1 MAVKTFAAIDVGSSN
16 LTMNI
21 YEINSRNSIKRL
33 TQVTHLIELG
43 SDTYTYGKIRHEL
56 VNELCHVL
64 QGFKQILK
72 EYGVKDYK
80 AYATSAIREADNNQ
94 MIIDQIRIKTGI
106 DVQVISN
113 SEQRFIMY
121 KAIVTKDE
129 GIHQCLEKNTAII
142 DIGAGSIQI
151 SLFDKK
157 TLGVTQNIKIGSL
170 RMRELLSALESET
183 GNLNKILEEYIEAE
197 IDTFKSIY
205 LKDKEIRNII
215 VIGDDI
221 HYMIKLLP
229 KDKNSDIMNKKQFQM
244 IVDKLAHSSPKKIS
258 LDYKIPYE
266 RASLLL
272 PCSIVLQTFFRQSKA
287 ESVVVP
293 KVEFCDGIV
302 ADYVY
307 QQKKNSINQDFDQD
321 IIMTANN
328 IAKRYR
334 CDKEFIRNVRIASS
348 VLFDAMKR
356 YSGLGPREKMLLD
369 LAAILC
375 ECGKFIN
382 MNQVAKHSYHIIKA
396 TEIIG
401 LSHRE
406 REMVAYIVK
415 YSMLPYPSYFEVQG
429 VYSAEDYLT
438 IGKLAAI
445 LRVAMALNKS
455 HKDKIGELIARVQNG
470 NLVITV
476 KAKKD
481 ITLERGLFHVEADF
495 FEEVYGIQPVIKQR
509 ELL

>member
-170 RMRELLSALESET
+170 RMRELLSAPRPLP
-183 GNLNKILEEYIEAE
+183 G
-197 IDTFKSIY
+197 
-205 LKDKEIRNII
+205 
-215 VIGDDI
+215 GGGPG
-221 HYMIKLLP
+221 LLP
-229 KDKNSDIMNKKQFQM
+229 VLRPLHHGCPSGPQYLGGSDGG
-244 IVDKLAHSSPKKIS
+244 
-258 LDYKIPYE
+258 
-266 RASLLL
+266 
-272 PCSIVLQTFFRQSKA
+272 T
-287 ESVVVP
+287 
-293 KVEFCDGIV
+293 
-302 ADYVY
+302 
-307 QQKKNSINQDFDQD
+307 
-321 IIMTANN
+321 
-328 IAKRYR
+328 
-334 CDKEFIRNVRIASS
+334 
-348 VLFDAMKR
+348 
-356 YSGLGPREKMLLD
+356 
-369 LAAILC
+369 
-375 ECGKFIN
+375 
-382 MNQVAKHSYHIIKA
+382 
-396 TEIIG
+396 
-401 LSHRE
+401 
-406 REMVAYIVK
+406 
-415 YSMLPYPSYFEVQG
+415 
-429 VYSAEDYLT
+429 
-438 IGKLAAI
+438 
-445 LRVAMALNKS
+445 
-455 HKDKIGELIARVQNG
+455 
-470 NLVITV
+470 
-476 KAKKD
+476 
-481 ITLERGLFHVEADF
+481 
-495 FEEVYGIQPVIKQR
+495 
-509 ELL
+509 